1 MKSGMEMMLESMGIQ
16 TGIIK
21 QLLEP
26 ERIKTLLNKVETMFN
41 SVEEIK
47 ASVLRIE
54 IELNTLPLEQALKL
68 LADGQ
73 SEAFREAAEYV
84 RDNSEGSSN
93 NRNVANG

>member
-1 MKSGMEMMLESMGIQ
+1 MKSAMEMMLENMGIQ

-41 SVEEIK
+41 SVEDIK
-47 ASVLRIE
+47 TSVLRIE
-54 IELNTLPLEQALKL
+54 IKLNTLPLEQALKL

-73 SEAFREAAEYV
+73 SEAFKEAAEYV
-84 RDNSEGSSN
+84 RDKSDRSGDNGN
-93 NRNVANG
+93 DANG

>member
-1 MKSGMEMMLESMGIQ
+1 MKSAMEMMLENMGIQ

-41 SVEEIK
+41 SVEDIK

-54 IELNTLPLEQALKL
+54 IKLNTLPLEQALKL

-73 SEAFREAAEYV
+73 SEAFKEAAEYV
-84 RDNSEGSSN
+84 RDKSDRSGDNGN
-93 NRNVANG
+93 DANG